1 MSYTNEES
9 PEFIA
14 LFNGKFNPAKEKYTN
29 ALKPEFLALFN
40 GHDKLSSSTAQSRDD
55 FIKEIDKESADVLNA
70 VLGRPTLFAPVVKIE
85 KVIST
90 DIIHTR
96 KSREKMGQS
105 GVTQQEVIETIN
117 DSSKVNQND
126 TILCN
131 GRRINVRLVKKEE
144 KYLVIDVYV
153 N

>member
-1 MSYTNEES
+1 MSDTS
-9 PEFIA
+9 FV
-14 LFNGKFNPAKEKYTN
+14 
-29 ALKPEFLALFN
+29 
-40 GHDKLSSSTAQSRDD
+40 DKSEINNFVKTVMRGTCNIGPVQSRDD
-55 FIKEIDKESADVLNA
+55 FMKEVDEMCADFMN
-70 VLGRPTLFAPVVKIE
+70 GTCHIGPRRTTIE
-85 KVIST
+85 TVIST

-153 N
+153 NNNM

>member
-9 PEFIA
+9 PD
-14 LFNGKFNPAKEKYTN
+14 GKFNPAKEKYDYN
-29 ALKPEFLALFN
+29 PSPEFTALFN
-40 GHDKLSSSTAQSRDD
+40 GKDKVTYP
-55 FIKEIDKESADVLNA
+55 V
-70 VLGRPTLFAPVVKIE
+70 TLQLL
-85 KVIST
+85 IST

-96 KSREKMGQS
+96 KSREKMGQF
-105 GVTQQEVIETIN
+105 GLTQEQVIEVIN

-131 GRRINVRLVKKEE
+131 GRRVNVRLVKKDE

-153 N
+153 KT

>member
-9 PEFIA
+9 PEFVA
-14 LFNGKFNPAKEKYTN
+14 LFNGKFNPA
-29 ALKPEFLALFN
+29 
-40 GHDKLSSSTAQSRDD
+40 QSRDD
-55 FIKEIDKESADVLNA
+55 FIKEMDEECADSLNA
-70 VLGRPTLFAPVVKIE
+70 ILGRSTLFAPVVKIE

-96 KSREKMGQS
+96 KSREKMGQF
-105 GVTQQEVIETIN
+105 GLTQEEVVKVIN
-117 DSSKVNQND
+117 DSSKVKQND

-131 GRRINVRLVKKEE
+131 GRRVNVRLVKKDE

-153 N
+153 KT

>member
-1 MSYTNEES
+1 MSYTHEES

-14 LFNGKFNPAKEKYTN
+14 LFNGKFNPAKQKYTS

-40 GHDKLSSSTAQSRDD
+40 GHDKLSHP
-55 FIKEIDKESADVLNA
+55 V
-70 VLGRPTLFAPVVKIE
+70 TLQT
-85 KVIST
+85 VIST

-105 GVTQQEVIETIN
+105 DVTQQEVIETIN

>member
-1 MSYTNEES
+1 MSDTS
-9 PEFIA
+9 VV
-14 LFNGKFNPAKEKYTN
+14 
-29 ALKPEFLALFN
+29 
-40 GHDKLSSSTAQSRDD
+40 DKSEINNFVKTVMRGTCNIGPAQSRDD
-55 FIKEIDKESADVLNA
+55 FMKEVDEMCADFMN
-70 VLGRPTLFAPVVKIE
+70 GTCHIGPRRTTIE

-153 N
+153 NNNM

>member
-1 MSYTNEES
+1 MCSGNFTPEKVNELLTELYNTEMSEEDTVLLQNELG
-9 PEFIA
+9 A
-14 LFNGKFNPAKEKYTN
+14 LP
-29 ALKPEFLALFN
+29 P
-40 GHDKLSSSTAQSRDD
+40 
-55 FIKEIDKESADVLNA
+55 
-70 VLGRPTLFAPVVKIE
+70 
-85 KVIST
+85 VIST

-105 GVTQQEVIETIN
+105 DVTQQEVIETIN